1 MNTILIVEDDMDIH
15 NLEKEILGAAG
26 YKVLSAYSGTE
37 AVMMVKY
44 EKCSLVLLDLML
56 PAMSG
61 NEVIK
66 KIKEINDI
74 PVIAVTSK
82 DDKESKVDLFRSG
95 ADDYITKPF
104 DIDVFLLRIE
114 AVLRRYN
121 ILSDISEDEKRRNLL
136 EYKDVTLNLDTYEV
150 IVLGN
155 RINLT
160 RLEFEILKLLMS
172 RPTNVF
178 TKNQIYE
185 SVWNDECGIEDN
197 SVSVHISNIRAK
209 LTKISKEESY
219 IETVWGIG
227 FKLN

>member
-56 PAMSG
+56 PGMSG

>member
-56 PAMSG
+56 PGMSG

-209 LTKISKEESY
+209 LTKINKEESY
-219 IETVWGIG
+219 IQTVWGIG